1 MDLKHGFLSCRA
13 WGRFVLLLK
22 RLVLG
27 LLVLVL
33 LAACGSS
40 ADAPIGTATIAE
52 LPPLP
57 TTPNFEVLDYE
68 DLDIDV
74 DSGSPLTTL
83 QPQNARDEIDVVV
96 DWLFDA
102 ETPAPKETTPTEAPI
117 IAKTPIPDSTL
128 SEKIIPESPIAKS
141 PKTPEIL
148 APKSA
153 AAPKLAL
160 APSPAP
166 VPVPAPA
173 LEEVFAIFNRGEVV
187 APVAVLPPSRFPEK
201 NAAMRRA
208 AVLLPLTGAYR
219 QLGADLQKAINLA
232 VISLKP
238 AQFEVIFVDTA
249 PDAVAAAREAVA
261 AGADLFIGPL
271 FADQTAAIA
280 PIAHA
285 YDIPVLSFSN
295 HSPNPLPN
303 VWILGQQPEQ
313 ELEAVLDYGLAS
325 LTAID
330 AIPRQDIRVAVV
342 TDDSV
347 YGHNLRDFS
356 LDYLKAAGVSRVKR
370 LLLDD
375 AVLDDEAAL
384 RGQIR
389 QFAAWSTISPAPIF
403 DMVIICGDADF
414 TLRVAPV
421 LVWHDLDPA
430 VIRFIGSSQWS
441 RAETISEPSLEGG
454 LYAAVPRAR
463 HARFQS
469 IWQRYFNTPPHP
481 LMPLGF
487 DAVAVASL
495 LTADKTPEDV
505 FLRPSGFAGFSG
517 VFRLYADGSNRRQFE
532 VRVIHNGQSTLV
544 QAAPD
549 RF

>member
-1 MDLKHGFLSCRA
+1 MDLKHGFLSSRA

-57 TTPNFEVLDYE
+57 TTPNFGVLDYE

-102 ETPAPKETTPTEAPI
+102 ETAAPKETTLTETTPT

-128 SEKIIPESPIAKS
+128 SEKIIPESPAPKS
-141 PKTPEIL
+141 ATTSEIS

-166 VPVPAPA
+166 APAPV

-356 LDYLKAAGVSRVKR
+356 LDYLKAAGVRRVKR

-469 IWQRYFNTPPHP
+469 IWQRYFNTSPHP

-505 FLRPSGFAGFSG
+505 FLRSSGFAGFSG